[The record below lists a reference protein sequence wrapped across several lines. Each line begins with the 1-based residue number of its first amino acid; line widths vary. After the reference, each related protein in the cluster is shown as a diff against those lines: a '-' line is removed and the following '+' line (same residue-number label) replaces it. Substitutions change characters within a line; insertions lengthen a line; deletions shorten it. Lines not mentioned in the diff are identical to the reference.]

1 MRGLKERAMGKL
13 SKKLKDATPSLV
25 NFAVD
30 NNQAYNNLIQ
40 TIKDINKRR
49 QANGKF
55 IFDISVKPSLKLRSE
70 SGSGRKAG

>member
-1 MRGLKERAMGKL
+1 MRGLKERAMGKI

-30 NNQAYNNLIQ
+30 NNQAYNNLIN

-49 QANGKF
+49 KANGKY
-55 IFDISVKPSLKLRSE
+55 IFVLSVKPSLKRRSE
-70 SGSGRKAG
+70 

>member
-30 NNQAYNNLIQ
+30 NDQAYNNLIQ
-40 TIKDINKRR
+40 TIRNINKRR
-49 QANGKF
+49 AANGKY
-55 IFDISVKPSLKLRSE
+55 IFDINVKLSLKRRSVSI
-70 SGSGRKAG
+70 SGQKAG

>member
-30 NNQAYNNLIQ
+30 NDQAYNNLIQ
-40 TIKDINKRR
+40 TIRDINKRR
-49 QANGKF
+49 QANRKY
-55 IFDISVKPSLKLRSE
+55 IFDISVKLSLKRQ
-70 SGSGRKAG
+70 SGSGSAQKAG